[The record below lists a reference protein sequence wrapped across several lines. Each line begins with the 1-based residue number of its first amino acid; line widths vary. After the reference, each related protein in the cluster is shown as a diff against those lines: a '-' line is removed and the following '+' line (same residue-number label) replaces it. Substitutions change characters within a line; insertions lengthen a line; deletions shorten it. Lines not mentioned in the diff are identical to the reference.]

1 MEQTH
6 NGGFPEPLPGEPVR
20 QVRCTHDV
28 CGADTRVRIP
38 FALSAEAVRRVV
50 CEECGQVYE
59 ADGVVDEAAVEP
71 AAALAAEPAAAVGA
85 ERSATV
91 AAEPAPSEAGAG
103 APPSGVPGWLSNP
116 DSRVWRYLS
125 IPVAAAAVIGAL
137 ALIQGC

>member
-20 QVRCTHDV
+20 QVRCRHEA

-38 FALSAEAVRRVV
+38 FDLEAEAVRRVV
-50 CEECGQVYE
+50 CEGCGQVYE
-59 ADGVVDEAAVEP
+59 A
-71 AAALAAEPAAAVGA
+71 GA
-85 ERSATV
+85 
-91 AAEPAPSEAGAG
+91 EAGAG
-103 APPSGVPGWLSNP
+103 APPSRAPGWLSDP
-116 DSRVWRYLS
+116 ESRVWRYLS

>member
-50 CEECGQVYE
+50 CEGCGQVYE
-59 ADGVVDEAAVEP
+59 TDGVVDEAVAV
-71 AAALAAEPAAAVGA
+71 
-85 ERSATV
+85 V
-91 AAEPAPSEAGAG
+91 AAEPAPPEAAAG

>member
-1 MEQTH
+1 M
-6 NGGFPEPLPGEPVR
+6 
-20 QVRCTHDV
+20 
-28 CGADTRVRIP
+28 RIP

-50 CEECGQVYE
+50 CEGCGQVYE
-59 ADGVVDEAAVEP
+59 ADGVVDET
-71 AAALAAEPAAAVGA
+71 AAARTAAIAAEPAVAVGA

-91 AAEPAPSEAGAG
+91 AAEPAPPEVGAG